1 MGQKRVNRVSLHYAF
16 VFTLGICLCTFVRV
30 LLMSW
35 MFTLPYHLP
44 MYFYNLQEAPL
55 CNFMALHCFLNFRG
69 ALFSYPQ
76 QFQLSSMPVV
86 VSMQKGVMTEFCPF
100 CRRSSTNSSVSVELM
115 SFRSV
120 SNKSIFA
127 FMRNNLALH
136 DWWTQFYKGVYQN
149 SWLACHTTMNLSFQL
164 LKNIRR
170 GLWKYS
176 KNDQLQGP
184 EYEWDDKKQIF
195 CFVSQVRKLTLG

>member
-1 MGQKRVNRVSLHYAF
+1 MHLYSHWAFVYVLSSECFSCPECLHYLIIF
-16 VFTLGICLCTFVRV
+16 LC
-30 LLMSW
+30 
-35 MFTLPYHLP
+35 

-100 CRRSSTNSSVSVELM
+100 CRRSSTNSFVSVELM

-136 DWWTQFYKGVYQN
+136 DCYKGVYQN
-149 SWLACHTTMNLSFQL
+149 S
-164 LKNIRR
+164 
-170 GLWKYS
+170 
-176 KNDQLQGP
+176 
-184 EYEWDDKKQIF
+184 
-195 CFVSQVRKLTLG
+195 